1 VHWVAVPEAARARR
15 VNSEATVL
23 RLPRHSLPMGHML
36 AYSGYRSAAHVPPLA
51 AADQQLERAK
61 SSRYVI

>member
-1 VHWVAVPEAARARR
+1 
-15 VNSEATVL
+15 VL